1 MTVRLGP
8 LQYEERTAASSLPRE
23 VTPVHV
29 SSSCPVPSRLYARM
43 PCHVDAHA
51 CHVAAQAD
59 GRMYVATGYSD
70 ATLMK
75 DVRFKLGLAL
85 REARAMPSGLHFPV
99 VLRRP
104 RGPSES
110 LRRCTRRL
118 RAWHRRGS
126 TRRATRARYSR
137 RARSTSR
144 AGLSSSP
151 RRSTSM
157 RRSEQRSRTVRISNR
172 SRISFMDSAESC
184 IIHSTFIHEDP
195 SPRTMTTSHA
205 HLVICVNMRVYRS
218 QLAPP
223 PAHHTYAAAQN
234 PHVMSVRGLLYTV
247 NGICAR
253 YRAVEARAGSYDR

>member
-1 MTVRLGP
+1 MGIEADPERATGP
-8 LQYEERTAASSLPRE
+8 TAASSLPRE
-23 VTPVHV
+23 VTPLHV
-29 SSSCPVPSRLYARM
+29 SSSCSVSSRLYARM

-51 CHVAAQAD
+51 CHVDAQAD

-118 RAWHRRGS
+118 RVWHRRGS

-137 RARSTSR
+137 RARSISR

-157 RRSEQRSRTVRISNR
+157 RRSEPRSRPVRISNQLHGF
-172 SRISFMDSAESC
+172 SRVMHHPYSQI
-184 IIHSTFIHEDP
+184 STFIHEDP
-195 SPRTMTTSHA
+195 SPRTMTS
-205 HLVICVNMRVYRS
+205 
-218 QLAPP
+218 
-223 PAHHTYAAAQN
+223 
-234 PHVMSVRGLLYTV
+234 
-247 NGICAR
+247 
-253 YRAVEARAGSYDR
+253 